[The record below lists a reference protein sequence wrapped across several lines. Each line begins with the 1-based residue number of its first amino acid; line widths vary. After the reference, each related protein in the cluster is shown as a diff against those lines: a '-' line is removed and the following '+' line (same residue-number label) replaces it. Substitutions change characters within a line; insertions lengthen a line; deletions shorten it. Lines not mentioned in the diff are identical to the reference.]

1 MAWITCWQRIESIY
15 TMADIEKMQP
25 EEFAQEK
32 TTVWDFPV
40 RGAWATHKPDYRG
53 NFAPQIPRNVILN
66 YTNEG
71 DFVLDPMI
79 GSGTTLIEARLLNR
93 NAVGYDVN
101 QNAVNITSERI
112 RFEIKGNAKQ
122 IVKLGNAQKLS
133 EKDSSVDLVIAHP
146 PYANIVKYSDGK
158 NPDDL
163 SSISS
168 LPKFLDALEIA
179 VREMYRVLKPGKYCA
194 ILIGDTRKGQHFIPL
209 SHFVLERC
217 LRSGF
222 ALKEEVIKTQHNTTH
237 APRWSASAKHYK
249 FYLIMHEHLFIF
261 RKPDVGENLTR
272 IQYSTWKGL
281 QKAKAVEEEEEWKGL
296 LDWENKKSKK

>member
-1 MAWITCWQRIESIY
+1 
-15 TMADIEKMQP
+15 MADIKKMQP

-71 DFVLDPMI
+71 DLVLDPMI

-93 NAVGYDVN
+93 NAIGYDVN
-101 QNAVNITSERI
+101 QNAINITSERI
-112 RFEIKGNAKQ
+112 RFEMKGSTKQ
-122 IVKLGNAQKLS
+122 VVKLGNAQKLP
-133 EKDSSVDLVIAHP
+133 EKDNSVDLVIAHP

-163 SSISS
+163 SSIPS

-179 VREMYRVLKPGKYCA
+179 VREMYRVLNPGKYCA

-222 ALKEEVIKTQHNTTH
+222 VLKEEVIKTQHNTTH

-272 IQYSTWKGL
+272 IQYSAWKGL
-281 QKAKAVEEEEEWKGL
+281 QKVQAIEEEEDWKGL
-296 LDWENKKSKK
+296 LDWENKKLKGKPK

>member
-1 MAWITCWQRIESIY
+1 MPNTN
-15 TMADIEKMQP
+15 DLQP
-25 EEFAQEK
+25 ESFTQEK

-66 YTNEG
+66 YSSEG
-71 DFVLDPMI
+71 DLVLDPMV

-93 NAVGYDVN
+93 NAIGYDVN
-101 QNAVNITSERI
+101 QNAINITSERT
-112 RFEIKGNAKQ
+112 RFEIKGNTKQ
-122 IVKLGNAQKLS
+122 IAKLSNAQKLPN
-133 EKDSSVDLVIAHP
+133 KDNSVDLIITHP

-168 LPKFLDALEIA
+168 LPKFLDAFEIA
-179 VREMYRVLKPGKYCA
+179 IKEMYRVLKHGHYCA
-194 ILIGDTRKGQHFIPL
+194 ILIGDTRKGQHYIPL
-209 SHFVLERC
+209 SHFVLQRC

-222 ALKEEVIKTQHNTTH
+222 ALKEEIIKTQHNTTH
-237 APRWSASAKHYK
+237 APRWSASAKSYK

-261 RKPDVGENLTR
+261 RKPVVGESLTR
-272 IQYSTWKGL
+272 IQYSTWKGV
-281 QKAKAVEEEEEWKGL
+281 QKAQAVEIDEEWKGL
-296 LDWENKKSKK
+296 LDWENKKQKRKSK

>member
-1 MAWITCWQRIESIY
+1 MAH
-15 TMADIEKMQP
+15 EKIMFNP
-25 EEFAQEK
+25 DNENFNKEK
-32 TTVWDFPV
+32 STVWNFPV

-53 NFAPQIPRNVILN
+53 NFVPQVPRNVILN
-66 YTNEG
+66 YSNEG
-71 DFVLDPMI
+71 DLVLDPMV
-79 GSGTTLIEARLLNR
+79 GGGTTLIEARLLNR

-101 QNAVNITSERI
+101 QNAVNITSERL
-112 RFEIKGNAKQ
+112 RFEVKGNTKQ
-122 IVKLGNAQKLS
+122 IAKLGNAQKLP
-133 EKDSSVDLVIAHP
+133 EKDNSVDLIVAHP

-179 VREMYRVLKPGKYCA
+179 VKEMYRVLKPGNYCA

-209 SHFVLERC
+209 SHFVLQRC

-237 APRWSASAKHYK
+237 APRWSASAKHFK

-261 RKPDVGENLTR
+261 RKPAVGENLSR

-281 QKAKAVEEEEEWKGL
+281 QKAQAVEVEEEWKGL
-296 LDWENKKSKK
+296 LDWENKKSKSKK

>member
-1 MAWITCWQRIESIY
+1 
-15 TMADIEKMQP
+15 MQP
-25 EEFAQEK
+25 EKFEQEK

-66 YTNEG
+66 YSDDG
-71 DFVLDPMI
+71 DIVLDPMV

-93 NAVGYDVN
+93 NAIGYDVN

-112 RFEIKGNAKQ
+112 QFEMKGNAKQ
-122 IVKLGNAQKLS
+122 VVRLGNAQNLP
-133 EKDSSVDLVIAHP
+133 EKDASVDLVIAHP

-179 VREMYRVLKPGKYCA
+179 VKEMYRVLKPGRFCA
-194 ILIGDTRKGQHFIPL
+194 ILIGDTRKGQHYIPL
-209 SHFVLERC
+209 SHFVLQRC
-217 LRSGF
+217 LRTGF
-222 ALKEEVIKTQHNTTH
+222 VLKEEVIKTQHNTTH

-261 RKPDVGENLTR
+261 RKPVPGEDLSR
-272 IQYSTWKGL
+272 IRYSTWKGV
-281 QKAKAVEEEEEWKGL
+281 QKVQAIEEEEDWKGL
-296 LDWENKKSKK
+296 LDWENKKSKSRK

>member
-1 MAWITCWQRIESIY
+1 MRL
-15 TMADIEKMQP
+15 
-25 EEFAQEK
+25 EEFEQEK
-32 TTVWDFPV
+32 NTVWNFPV
-40 RGAWATHKPDYRG
+40 RGDWATHKPDYRG
-53 NFAPQIPRNVILN
+53 NFAPQVPRNVILN
-66 YTNEG
+66 YSNEG
-71 DFVLDPMI
+71 DLVLDPMV

-101 QNAVNITSERI
+101 QNAITITSERI
-112 RFEIKGNAKQ
+112 RFEVKGNTKQVAKF
-122 IVKLGNAQKLS
+122 GNAQDLP
-133 EKDSSVDLVIAHP
+133 EKDNSVDLIVAHP

-179 VREMYRVLKPGKYCA
+179 IKEMYRVLKHGRFCA
-194 ILIGDTRKGQHFIPL
+194 ILIGDTRKGQHYIPL
-209 SHFVLERC
+209 SHFVLQRC

-237 APRWSASAKHYK
+237 APRWSASAKHFK

-261 RKPDVGENLTR
+261 RKPTPDENLSR

-281 QKAKAVEEEEEWKGL
+281 QKAQAIEEEEEWKGL
-296 LDWENKKSKK
+296 LDWENKKSKSKK

>member
-1 MAWITCWQRIESIY
+1 MAEIKKIQL
-15 TMADIEKMQP
+15 D
-25 EEFAQEK
+25 EFAQEK

-66 YTNEG
+66 YSNEG
-71 DFVLDPMI
+71 DLVLDPMI
-79 GSGTTLIEARLLNR
+79 GGGTTLIEARLLNR

-112 RFEIKGNAKQ
+112 RFEAKVNTKQ
-122 IVKLGNAQKLS
+122 VVKLGNAQRLP
-133 EKDSSVDLVIAHP
+133 EKDNSVDLVIAHP

-217 LRSGF
+217 LKSGF

-281 QKAKAVEEEEEWKGL
+281 QKAKAIEEEEEWKGL
-296 LDWENKKSKK
+296 LDWENKKAKLKK

>member
-1 MAWITCWQRIESIY
+1 
-15 TMADIEKMQP
+15 MADIKKMQP

-71 DFVLDPMI
+71 DLVLDPMI

-93 NAVGYDVN
+93 NAIGYDVN
-101 QNAVNITSERI
+101 QNAINITSERI
-112 RFEIKGNAKQ
+112 RFEMKGSTKQ
-122 IVKLGNAQKLS
+122 VVKLGNAQKLP
-133 EKDSSVDLVIAHP
+133 EKDNSVDLVIAHP

-163 SSISS
+163 SSIPS

-222 ALKEEVIKTQHNTTH
+222 VLKEEVIKTQHNTTH

-261 RKPDVGENLTR
+261 RKPDIGENLTR
-272 IQYSTWKGL
+272 IQYSAWKGL
-281 QKAKAVEEEEEWKGL
+281 QKVQAIEEEEDWKGL
-296 LDWENKKSKK
+296 LDWENKKLKGKPK

>member
-1 MAWITCWQRIESIY
+1 MDNKK
-15 TMADIEKMQP
+15 DILNP
-25 EEFAQEK
+25 EEFTQEK
-32 TTVWDFPV
+32 TTVWDFPI

-112 RFEIKGNAKQ
+112 RFEMKGNTKQ
-122 IVKLGNAQKLS
+122 VVKLGNAQKLP
-133 EKDSSVDLVIAHP
+133 EKDNSVDLVIAHP

-281 QKAKAVEEEEEWKGL
+281 QKAQATEELDDLKGL
-296 LDWENKKSKK
+296 FDLENKKAKAKK